1 VQLNASAQTCSPEQ
15 IRWSERIGTDV
26 EPKGTDPLNER
37 FHDEFV
43 RLSALFHTGEIT
55 EEEWALL
62 QIHLAYCP
70 SCQATF
76 EQFEKISSGV
86 FPAMAVHAA
95 GEARDV
101 PLESQAALDDA
112 EARLMA
118 ALQPVTV
125 PAEVEQTTKRSPRST
140 FAFGAL
146 AACVAVLVAFACVRV
161 YRGHGG
167 KNVSQASTS
176 SHAPEP
182 PIVGPAVKTD
192 GAVASD
198 DKRQIAE
205 LKEQLAAAGNRSSSL
220 DSSKAV
226 LARQMSAEQAQRD
239 QLTAEKEALSKQ
251 LADAESQIQSLRDAA
266 TSSQGV
272 ADKQAAQLVA
282 LETNVRSLTV
292 ALEDAK
298 GTLNDRDR
306 MLALD
311 KDFLAHDR
319 DIRDLIG
326 ARNLY
331 IADIFDTTETG
342 KTAKPFGR
350 IFYTQDRSL
359 VFYGFDLDKQAGLK
373 QSVAFQ
379 AWGTGSDRQ
388 PVSLGL
394 FYQDD
399 AHKRW
404 VVRCNDE
411 KTLARMN
418 MVFVTVEPPGGSNKP
433 TGKQMLRAY
442 LQIQPNHP

>member
-1 VQLNASAQTCSPEQ
+1 VRLSAFAQTCSPGQ
-15 IRWSERIGTDV
+15 SSWSERIGRDV

-43 RLSALFHTGEIT
+43 RLCALFHTGEIS

-76 EQFEKISSGV
+76 EQFEKISSDV
-86 FPAMAVHAA
+86 FPAMATHAA
-95 GEARDV
+95 DQARNV
-101 PLESQAALDDA
+101 PIESQAALDDA

-118 ALQPVTV
+118 SLQTVNRPVS
-125 PAEVEQTTKRSPRST
+125 VEPPKKQSPRSA

-146 AACVAVLVAFACVRV
+146 AACIAVLVAFACVRV
-161 YRGHGG
+161 YRGQKGR
-167 KNVSQASTS
+167 NVGQISSS
-176 SHAPEP
+176 SHAVESFGVRP
-182 PIVGPAVKTD
+182 VVQND
-192 GAVASD
+192 GAVAERNEHEIS
-198 DKRQIAE
+198 E
-205 LKEQLAAAGNRSSSL
+205 LKGKLAAAENRSSSL

-226 LARQMSAEQAQRD
+226 LARQMLGEQAQRD
-239 QLTAEKEALSKQ
+239 QLVADKDDLAKQ
-251 LADAESQIQSLRDAA
+251 LADAQSQIQTLRDASV
-266 TSSQGV
+266 SSQGV
-272 ADKQAAQLVA
+272 ADKQAARLVA

-298 GTLNDRDR
+298 GTLNDRER

-331 IADIFDTTETG
+331 IADIFDTTESG

-373 QSVAFQ
+373 QAVTFQ

-411 KTLARMN
+411 KALARMN